1 MNRRNVFFML
11 GGILFLLVLAQNA
24 ALAAPLIPS
33 VNVDVGS
40 SNKPQD
46 VAVTLQVMALLTILS
61 LAPGILIMTTSFV
74 RIVVVIGFLRNA
86 LSTQNVPPNQ
96 VVIALSLFLTFY
108 IMSPYWSQAN
118 ENGIQPYMAGQI
130 TQEEALKKV
139 VEPVRE
145 FMFKQTREA
154 DLALFVNLAD
164 DERPD
169 TQDDVSTF
177 TLIPAFVISELKTA
191 FQIGFMIYVPFIV
204 IDMIVASTLMSM
216 GMMMLPPVMISLPF
230 KILLFVMVD
239 GWHLLIKSL
248 IVSFK

>member
-1 MNRRNVFFML
+1 MAAGFIIML
-11 GGILFLLVLAQNA
+11 LMAQT

-33 VNVDVGS
+33 VNVDVGTS
-40 SNKPQD
+40 GKPQD

-130 TQEEALKKV
+130 TQEEALQNV
-139 VEPVRE
+139 VEPIRE
-145 FMFKQTREA
+145 FMFKQTRES

-164 DERPD
+164 DERPE
-169 TQDDVSTF
+169 T
-177 TLIPAFVISELKTA
+177 
-191 FQIGFMIYVPFIV
+191 
-204 IDMIVASTLMSM
+204 
-216 GMMMLPPVMISLPF
+216 VMISLPF